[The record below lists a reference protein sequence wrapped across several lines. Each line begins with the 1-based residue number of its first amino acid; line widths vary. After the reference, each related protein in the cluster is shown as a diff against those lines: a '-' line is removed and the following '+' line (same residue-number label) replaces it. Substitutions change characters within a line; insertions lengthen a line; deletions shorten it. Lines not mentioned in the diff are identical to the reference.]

1 MPLAWFNKKKD
12 DQNGTGDQPGD
23 VSTQSF
29 EVQPEKARAWIERA
43 QHAADTYNYE
53 YAIECFLRGI
63 KFDPTDEEI
72 HRRLLEV
79 ANLYRQSQGGKP
91 ASGKKVREM
100 LADKRPVDRLAATEL
115 AWVTDFQ
122 NPHAAV
128 KFMQVAADLGLGE
141 IAYWAA
147 DLGAQVALRHKKRSK
162 NLLVSFVNVF
172 EQIGASDKAVEYG
185 EFALQL
191 DRSDAQL
198 EARVRNLSAQA
209 TMDRGKY
216 AENVGEEGGFRASVK
231 DIDKQKEL
239 VDDDSYAVGADAAES
254 RLGRAKALWESEPEN
269 QDAIARYADLLRKM
283 GTDEHD
289 VEAIKVLRSA
299 YKTTGQYRFRMLAGD
314 IHLTR
319 ERRKYRAERDKAEES
334 GDEAQLE
341 RVKQIDWAL
350 TELEAKEYLERSEKY
365 PTELRIKYRLG
376 ELLYKLGKYEDAI
389 PVLQQ
394 AQEDAQHRARAL
406 HYMGLCFAKTDWVE
420 EAIESLRSAVE
431 RYEIKDDDTHLTMR
445 YDLMVA
451 LERFAREH
459 EALDEAEEAGK
470 IASGIAMKQ
479 LNFRDIRD
487 RRAALR
493 DLVKELKN
501 PAAGT

>member
-1 MPLAWFNKKKD
+1 MPLAWFSRKKGGP
-12 DQNGTGDQPGD
+12 NGVGD
-23 VSTQSF
+23 VPGEATTASY
-29 EVQPEKARAWIERA
+29 EIQPDKSRAWIERA

-63 KFDPTDEEI
+63 KFDPTNEDI
-72 HRRLLEV
+72 HKRLLEV

-91 ASGKKVREM
+91 ASGKKVRDM
-100 LADKRPVDRLAATEL
+100 LGDKRPIDRLAATEL

-128 KFMQVAADLGLGE
+128 KFVQAAAELGLGE

-147 DLGAQVALRHKKRSK
+147 DLGAQVALRQKKRSK
-162 NLLVSFVNVF
+162 SLLVSFVDVF

-185 EFALQL
+185 EFALQM

-239 VDDDSYAVGADAAES
+239 VDDDSYAVGEDAALS
-254 RLGRAKALWESEPEN
+254 RLARAKAQWEAEPEN
-269 QDAIARYADLLRKM
+269 QDAVSRYADLLRKM
-283 GTDEHD
+283 GTEEYD
-289 VEAIKVLRSA
+289 VEAIRVLRQAHKS
-299 YKTTGQYRFRMLAGD
+299 TGQYRFRMLAGD
-314 IHLTR
+314 VHIVK
-319 ERRKYRAERDKAEES
+319 ERRKLRAERDRAEAS
-334 GDEAQLE
+334 GDEASLE
-341 RVKQIDWAL
+341 RVQRYEQAL
-350 TELEAKEYLERSEKY
+350 VEFEAKEYAERTEKY
-365 PTELRIKYRLG
+365 PTDTRIKYRYG
-376 ELLYKLGKYEDAI
+376 ELLYKLGRYDEAI

-394 AQEDAQHRARAL
+394 AQEDAQFRAKAL
-406 HYMGLCFAKTDWVE
+406 HYMGLCFARTDWIE
-420 EAIESLRSAVE
+420 EAIESLRSAVD
-431 RYEIKDDDTHLTMR
+431 RYEIKDDDTHLAMR
-445 YDLMVA
+445 YDLMLV
-451 LERFAREH
+451 LEQYAREH
-459 EALDEAEEAGK
+459 RALDEAEEAGK

-501 PAAGT
+501 PGAST